1 MTAHL
6 QSVMNTEEPSAEAE
20 VGLQRQHGRGRISSI
35 MDMEYDEEE
44 EENPAEPEQEDK
56 KEHPLKSKAPTE
68 SEEEEEEVK
77 EEKEVKKKEEKK
89 EEEVPAKKKYAY
101 KSDGEDVEEELSD
114 EELNGRLSGSR
125 AIQKRF
131 TELDQQKKGHA
142 KEVESFKKDFDYV
155 KNEMLGIKEGFN
167 TVVDEFKRTGM
178 VKGNPIEPV
187 YNLLDKMGV
196 DISEFEKALFF
207 HMLPESGKYLDMDD
221 TGRNAYMLEHEN
233 KWLKKNQNA
242 VKEREQQTLKYQENL
257 KQENSL
263 KRQAG
268 VSEEQFSELRDEL
281 ESRFGL
287 DKLTTEQVLEWGKA
301 KPFYARSEEI
311 VKKVGKGDINKIA
324 RILLEFPETTDE
336 WMLDQL
342 GYKQVKEKEVENK
355 LLSKLPP
362 KVKSATQD
370 DDDTD
375 EMFKKFKRR

>member
-6 QSVMNTEEPSAEAE
+6 QSVMNTEEPSGEAE
-20 VGLQRQHGRGRISSI
+20 VGLQHQHGRGRISSI
-35 MDMEYDEEE
+35 MDMDYDDEEE
-44 EENPAEPEQEDK
+44 KNPAEPEKEDK
-56 KEHPLKSKAPTE
+56 KEHPLKAKAAPQ
-68 SEEEEEEVK
+68 SEEDEEEEEVK
-77 EEKEVKKKEEKK
+77 EEKKEVKKK
-89 EEEVPAKKKYAY
+89 EEEVPAKKKYQY

-131 TELDQQKKGHA
+131 TELDQQKKTHA
-142 KEVESFKKDFDYV
+142 KELESFKKDFDYV
-155 KNEMLGIKEGFN
+155 KNEMLGIKEGFSS
-167 TVVDEFKRTGM
+167 VVDEFKRTGI

-187 YNLLDKMGV
+187 YNLLDKMGI
-196 DISEFEKALFF
+196 DISEFEKAVFF

-242 VKEREQQTLKYQENL
+242 VKERQQETLKYQESL

-311 VKKVGKGDINKIA
+311 VKKVGKGDVNKIA

-342 GYKQVKEKEVENK
+342 GYKQVKEKEVEKK
-355 LLSKLPP
+355 LLDKLPP

-370 DDDTD
+370 DDEAD
-375 EMFKKFKRR
+375 ELFKKFRRR